1 MIFGLGLA
9 GALSTTKTIS
19 RAVAYQ
25 IFFLRKDILLHHA
38 ICSELPS
45 YLSIMSKSG
54 LERPALLCPLSRV
67 ERGEGAKDITG
78 HFSPQSVLG
87 RPGAQS
93 AWFCPV
99 LREAAKKPDGILNS
113 RWVLPRPSGKPQKKS
128 AFNR

>member
-1 MIFGLGLA
+1 MIFGSGLA

-54 LERPALLCPLSRV
+54 LV
-67 ERGEGAKDITG
+67 EGGGAKDING
-78 HFSPQSVLG
+78 HFFPLERVRETRSAKRRGLPSPY
-87 RPGAQS
+87 
-93 AWFCPV
+93 
-99 LREAAKKPDGILNS
+99 
-113 RWVLPRPSGKPQKKS
+113 

>member
-1 MIFGLGLA
+1 MIFGSGLA

-54 LERPALLCPLSRV
+54 LV
-67 ERGEGAKDITG
+67 EGGGAKDITG
-78 HFSPQSVLG
+78 HFSPIERV
-87 RPGAQS
+87 RKTRS
-93 AWFCPV
+93 AKR
-99 LREAAKKPDGILNS
+99 L
-113 RWVLPRPSGKPQKKS
+113 VLPSP
-128 AFNR
+128 

>member
-1 MIFGLGLA
+1 MIFGSGLA

-67 ERGEGAKDITG
+67 EGGGAKDITG
-78 HFSPQSVLG
+78 HFFPIERV
-87 RPGAQS
+87 RETRS
-93 AWFCPV
+93 AKR
-99 LREAAKKPDGILNS
+99 L
-113 RWVLPRPSGKPQKKS
+113 VLPSP
-128 AFNR
+128 